1 MSVRHAQRGIGLV
14 PLLLIVLLLVGLC
27 VVGGYAGFQV
37 SQKLLA
43 HLTLENQDMK
53 VMLPERLQ
61 VTADVSNIA
70 SIGLDGYINTTV
82 PFSEDVVVPFVGE
95 YDVDIEI
102 DTQIPVNFEV
112 IYEGVIPVDT
122 MAAIMAKTEIDFGNV
137 KKLRNL
143 EIQTEIPMQFDLP
156 VSLRVPVNQSIRF
169 YYKGPIVVYADE
181 ELNVHIET
189 EFPVSLLVQQT
200 INTPIRSAIILDA
213 EVPRELVNVTITEAE
228 LDLRVSTL
236 RLETK

>member
-1 MSVRHAQRGIGLV
+1 
-14 PLLLIVLLLVGLC
+14 
-27 VVGGYAGFQV
+27 VGGYAGFQV

-70 SIGLDGYINTTV
+70 SIGLDGYISTTV

-122 MAAIMAKTEIDFGNV
+122 MAAITAKTEIDFGNV
-137 KKLRNL
+137 KKLRTL

-156 VSLRVPVNQSIRF
+156 VSLLVPVNQSIRF

-181 ELNVHIET
+181 ALNVHIET

-200 INTPIRSAIILDA
+200 INTPIRSAIRLDA
-213 EVPRELVNVTITEAE
+213 AVPQELVNVTITDAD
-228 LDLRVSTL
+228 LNLRVNTL
-236 RLETK
+236 KLETK